1 MTWLSFVKVWG
12 GRFTPFSCRLFSRS
26 NMISFLIAKKV
37 HWSIA
42 IPVGLVVD
50 IVLAIIITDFI
61 RSLM

>member
-1 MTWLSFVKVWG
+1 MAFQSFWG